1 MSNSYL
7 ISAVKKF
14 EELNPY
20 NRIVKV
26 ELSKNDEESKVTIWY
41 EDNGKTLQHCE
52 TFKPTQLTD
61 DEIIDIKK
69 RARKFKWWDDEQIKL
84 IPDIENPNMIYIIY
98 SDGWFSD
105 IYVIDRFKGKSI
117 RLVESKLEMEFKDL
131 AIFLIVTKGLP
142 RFYHDEIGYTKRKN
156 RNKDLDIYERL
167 FLIHSSVRYNG
178 VLPLDWH
185 DDYEKAK
192 SKNYLKLW
200 NEDKFLPGISIK
212 DPKMFDSLIFSNA
225 AHSADSE
232 RYLIEQKHQAEFFRL
247 CYNNIREKYRLKGL
261 KFNHES
267 KNTHYIYSILKYYS
281 VLNNNDWF
289 MIRIEKLSTIR
300 SIPHSKIRQILDD
313 LVRLNVLEIDITTK
327 PMSYKVIG

>member
-167 FLIHSSVRYNG
+167 FLIHS
-178 VLPLDWH
+178 
-185 DDYEKAK
+185 
-192 SKNYLKLW
+192 
-200 NEDKFLPGISIK
+200 I
-212 DPKMFDSLIFSNA
+212 
-225 AHSADSE
+225 
-232 RYLIEQKHQAEFFRL
+232 
-247 CYNNIREKYRLKGL
+247 
-261 KFNHES
+261 
-267 KNTHYIYSILKYYS
+267 
-281 VLNNNDWF
+281 
-289 MIRIEKLSTIR
+289 
-300 SIPHSKIRQILDD
+300 
-313 LVRLNVLEIDITTK
+313 NVNK
-327 PMSYKVIG
+327 